1 MVKLSSIK
9 YHKWDKMDRER
20 RRDYDSWIETD
31 PELSVSQTLRS
42 NQPIHGGDFWS
53 EKNCYQ
59 QAIGLIQV
67 II

>member
-9 YHKWDKMDRER
+9 YPKWDKMDRER

-31 PELSVSQTLRS
+31 LELSVSQTLRN

-53 EKNCYQ
+53 EKT
-59 QAIGLIQV
+59 V
-67 II
+67 INKPLAWFK